1 MNHIVATTFAPAYCI
16 ALDWGSSSLRAY
28 LMNHQ
33 GQVLDNR
40 SSAEGILATQNFKV
54 VLQAICTDWD
64 ERYGKLSCIACGM
77 IGSQQGWKDAGYLST
92 PTELESLALNAI
104 DIAHLADRPF
114 WIVPGIKHETATTT
128 DVMRGEET
136 QVFGAGIQNG
146 LAILPG
152 THSKWVTI
160 ENGHIKD
167 LQTYMTGEVFALLKT
182 HSILSKFMPAIDPT
196 APQPTFDLASF
207 VLGLEQTLT
216 NPAELLARLF
226 SSRTQGLFK
235 RLSPAQQPDYLS
247 GILIGTE
254 VGAALQ
260 RYKPTSVTL
269 IGEVALTQRYEEALR
284 QLNVAAELPA
294 GNPPVAA
301 MGLHR
306 IAKSLV

>member
-1 MNHIVATTFAPAYCI
+1 MIHLVATTFAPAYCI
-16 ALDWGSSSLRAY
+16 ALDWGSSTLRAY
-28 LMNHQ
+28 LMDSQ
-33 GQVLDNR
+33 GQVMDSR
-40 SSAEGILATQNFKV
+40 SSSDGILATQNFEAA
-54 VLQAICTDWD
+54 LNTICADWD
-64 ERYGKLSCIACGM
+64 VRHGKLICIACGM
-77 IGSQQGWKDAGYLST
+77 IGSQQGWKDAGYLAT
-92 PTELESLALNAI
+92 PTNFEALASGAF
-104 DIAHLADRPF
+104 DISNLAKRPF
-114 WIVPGIKHETATTT
+114 WIVPGIKHESATTT

-152 THSKWVTI
+152 THSKWVTVASGQI
-160 ENGHIKD
+160 VNLH
-167 LQTYMTGEVFALLKT
+167 TYMTGEVFAVLKT
-182 HSILSKFMPAIDPT
+182 HSILSKFMPAVTPT
-196 APQPTFDLASF
+196 APQPTFNLASF
-207 VLGLEQTLT
+207 VMGLEQTLT

-247 GILIGTE
+247 GMLIGTE

-284 QLNVAAELPA
+284 QLNVAAVIPA

-306 IAKSLV
+306 IAKSLA